1 MIKVGID
8 LGNSKIS
15 CVVCDININQK
26 PRVLSFVSLPT
37 SNINR
42 NTFTNFQS
50 IKNEVKEII
59 DLAAKESQTEIK
71 SINLNVPLYGSDSL
85 FYNSQ
90 IDIENE
96 LISELH
102 IKKAINQSEFF
113 NEPINKYVLM
123 NFILN
128 YEIDNQLSTGSPIG
142 NFAKKLNLNFYKLS
156 IGQNI
161 INTYQNLFNELKIH
175 IENLVPTPFSSGLA
189 TLNND
194 DKELGGIC
202 IDLGE
207 SMTSVSV
214 FENNKLIFCDS
225 VNIGSVNITKDILIK
240 NMKEN
245 IGAA

>member
-128 YEIDNQLSTGSPIG
+128 YEIDNELSTGSPIG
-142 NFAKKLNLNFYKLS
+142 NFAKKYVNSLS
-156 IGQNI
+156 E
-161 INTYQNLFNELKIH
+161 NELC
-175 IENLVPTPFSSGLA
+175 ELESL
-189 TLNND
+189 LNTD
-194 DKELGGIC
+194 DEILYKWYLNQ
-202 IDLGE
+202 D
-207 SMTSVSV
+207 T
-214 FENNKLIFCDS
+214 NALIP
-225 VNIGSVNITKDILIK
+225 VNNITKRLK
-240 NMKEN
+240 KFKL
-245 IGAA
+245 